1 MKNPIPNLRSH
12 LIYSIFLVLSTFI
25 ANAQGVIKGRVTT
38 SDGKSA
44 EFVTLSLKGTSRGA
58 TSNEKGEYRI
68 EKVKPGKY
76 IIQASFIGLE
86 TKNHS
91 VTVESGKESEQDFV
105 LQENSQ
111 QLQEVVISA
120 NPNNY
125 NPSNSSPSLRILTPI
140 LETPQN
146 IQVITGK
153 LLADQQIFDML
164 EGVTR
169 NVSGAT
175 RVEHWDNY
183 ARINM
188 RGSQIAAFRNG
199 MNVQMPWGPLAED
212 MSMVERIEFVK
223 GPAGFMM
230 ANGEPSGFYN
240 VVTKKP
246 TGITKGEAS
255 LSLGSFDTY
264 RSTLDLDGKLSK
276 DGKLL
281 YRLNIMGQAKG
292 SHRDYEYNNRYSVV
306 PVIKYKFNEQTSLTA
321 EYTYQFSQMSTVGS
335 NYAFS
340 AKGYADLPYNFTT
353 GDPNID
359 PTNINDHSLLL
370 ILNHQINDNW
380 KLTGQ
385 LAYFNFSQIGSSL
398 WPSGIDK
405 AGNLQRSLSIWDAA
419 SENKMGQIFVNGD
432 VQTGSV
438 SHRILAGLDMSTKHY
453 MADWGQNFKLNGSV
467 PFNIYHPVYG
477 LPLDSVPVFDRSRSL
492 RARAGGNVLTQSYT
506 GLYVQDEMHLL
517 DDKVR
522 LTLAGRYTTA
532 KDSQYG
538 ASTNESVFTPR
549 VGISVSL
556 DKNSSVY
563 GVYDQAF
570 VPQSGVDFF
579 GKKFDPIKGNNL
591 EAGLKRDWMGGRWN
605 TTLSVYQI
613 TKNNVLTSD
622 PAHINFSIQLGQTTT
637 KGVEFDLRGE
647 IVKGLNLTLNYA
659 YTDARVTKDSQS
671 DKVDVAVPGSTKHV
685 TNGWLSYQFKD
696 QTLKGFGLSLG
707 YQWQIDRS
715 SWYVF
720 DGTNQSLPDYF
731 RMDGG
736 LSWRNEKFTVALNV
750 NNLLDKYL
758 FSGAPYGSLYYWQ
771 TEAPRNTR
779 VTIGYKF

>member
-223 GPAGFMM
+223 RTCRIYDGQRRTQRF
-230 ANGEPSGFYN
+230 FYN
-240 VVTKKP
+240 VVTKK
-246 TGITKGEAS
+246 
-255 LSLGSFDTY
+255 
-264 RSTLDLDGKLSK
+264 
-276 DGKLL
+276 
-281 YRLNIMGQAKG
+281 
-292 SHRDYEYNNRYSVV
+292 
-306 PVIKYKFNEQTSLTA
+306 
-321 EYTYQFSQMSTVGS
+321 
-335 NYAFS
+335 
-340 AKGYADLPYNFTT
+340 
-353 GDPNID
+353 
-359 PTNINDHSLLL
+359 
-370 ILNHQINDNW
+370 
-380 KLTGQ
+380 
-385 LAYFNFSQIGSSL
+385 
-398 WPSGIDK
+398 
-405 AGNLQRSLSIWDAA
+405 
-419 SENKMGQIFVNGD
+419 
-432 VQTGSV
+432 
-438 SHRILAGLDMSTKHY
+438 
-453 MADWGQNFKLNGSV
+453 
-467 PFNIYHPVYG
+467 
-477 LPLDSVPVFDRSRSL
+477 
-492 RARAGGNVLTQSYT
+492 
-506 GLYVQDEMHLL
+506 
-517 DDKVR
+517 
-522 LTLAGRYTTA
+522 
-532 KDSQYG
+532 
-538 ASTNESVFTPR
+538 
-549 VGISVSL
+549 
-556 DKNSSVY
+556 
-563 GVYDQAF
+563 
-570 VPQSGVDFF
+570 
-579 GKKFDPIKGNNL
+579 
-591 EAGLKRDWMGGRWN
+591 
-605 TTLSVYQI
+605 
-613 TKNNVLTSD
+613 
-622 PAHINFSIQLGQTTT
+622 
-637 KGVEFDLRGE
+637 
-647 IVKGLNLTLNYA
+647 
-659 YTDARVTKDSQS
+659 
-671 DKVDVAVPGSTKHV
+671 
-685 TNGWLSYQFKD
+685 
-696 QTLKGFGLSLG
+696 
-707 YQWQIDRS
+707 
-715 SWYVF
+715 
-720 DGTNQSLPDYF
+720 SLPVLPKA
-731 RMDGG
+731 RPH
-736 LSWRNEKFTVALNV
+736 SH
-750 NNLLDKYL
+750 
-758 FSGAPYGSLYYWQ
+758 
-771 TEAPRNTR
+771 
-779 VTIGYKF
+779 